1 MNCPNLTAPTKKLPE
16 TMTPKKILSF
26 CRLVLPFLA
35 VLTAAALSA
44 PVEAGDWRQRILD
57 SDRCLTLHRPE
68 TKEVS
73 RFCYWRKNTGI
84 DVQGYRKANWILRD
98 WQDNKQVVMDIH
110 LLNTLYVMQQW
121 LIIEGRSGEIHI
133 LSGYRTP
140 GHNARLD
147 GAAKQSQHLNGKAAD
162 LYIPAVSTRLLAAM
176 SRLIGVGGVGI
187 YPNKNYVHVDTGNV
201 RTWVKR

>member
-1 MNCPNLTAPTKKLPE
+1 MPFYRYALLVAVFTATMVSALP
-16 TMTPKKILSF
+16 SS
-26 CRLVLPFLA
+26 
-35 VLTAAALSA
+35 AA
-44 PVEAGDWRQRILD
+44 DWRQRILD
-57 SDRCLTLHRPE
+57 NDRCLTLHRPE

-73 RFCYWRKNTGI
+73 TFCYWRKQTGI

-98 WQDNKQVVMDIH
+98 WQDGRQVVMDIH
-110 LLNTLYVMQQW
+110 LLNTLYVMQRW

-147 GAAKQSQHLNGKAAD
+147 GAAKQSQHLNGKAVD
-162 LYIPAVSTRLLAAM
+162 LYIPAVSTKLLAAM
-176 SRLIGVGGVGI
+176 SRIIGVGGVGI
-187 YPNKNYVHVDTGNV
+187 YPNKHYVHVDTGNV